1 MAVSLGSASS
11 AGVREVTLSLAQLD
25 TMPEAEAAFKL
36 AACCGSSSW
45 VAGMV
50 ARRPFGSRE
59 RLLAAAD
66 DISRTLHPSDW
77 LEAFAHHPR
86 IGERQAGAIVSAT
99 AAGWSKGE
107 QSASSRASDDIRA
120 ALIEAN
126 AEYERKF
133 GFIFIICANGRSA
146 EEILAALRDRLSN
159 EADAEIFAAARE
171 QQQIT
176 RLRLEKLVPVSRVP
190 GGARP

>member
-1 MAVSLGSASS
+1 M
-11 AGVREVTLSLAQLD
+11 TLSVAQLD

-36 AACCGSSSW
+36 AACCGSSMW

-50 ARRPFGSRE
+50 ARRPFHSRDK
-59 RLLAAAD
+59 LLAAAD
-66 DISRTLHPSDW
+66 EIALTLQPADW

-86 IGERQAGAIVSAT
+86 IGERQAGAMVSAT
-99 AAGWSKGE
+99 AAQWSNGE
-107 QSASSRASDDIRA
+107 QSASSQASADTRG
-120 ALIEAN
+120 ALVEAN

-133 GFIFIICANGRSA
+133 GFIFIIYANGRGA
-146 EEILAALRDRLSN
+146 AEILSSLRGRLSN
-159 EADAEIFAAARE
+159 EADAEIFIAARE

-176 RLRLEKLVPVSRVP
+176 RLRLEKLVPASRIA

>member
-1 MAVSLGSASS
+1 M
-11 AGVREVTLSLAQLD
+11 TLTLAQLD
-25 TMPEAEAAFKL
+25 NMLEAEAAFKL
-36 AACCGSSSW
+36 AACCGSSKW

-50 ARRPFGSRE
+50 AHRPFQTRE

-66 DISRTLHPSDW
+66 EIALTLQPADW
-77 LEAFAHHPR
+77 LEAFEHHPR

-99 AAGWSKGE
+99 AADWSRGE
-107 QSASSRASDDIRA
+107 QSASSRASEDTRA

-126 AEYERKF
+126 AEYEKRF

-146 EEILAALRDRLSN
+146 EDILAAVRERASN
-159 EADAEIFAAARE
+159 EPDAEIFIAARE

-176 RLRLEKLVPVSRVP
+176 RLRLEKLVPPSRAP
-190 GGARP
+190 